1 MGEGGGFPVLLW
13 PVDIPLMA
21 APPFESMASGEMQLW
36 SNTLYFLLNP
46 RNPPPLIVS
55 NKLPLLRAI
64 VISATLVSRRFR
76 RCLLR
81 RSCSLHVCTSSSL
94 RA

>member
-21 APPFESMASGEMQLW
+21 AQPFEFKASGEMHLW
-36 SNTLYFLLNP
+36 SNTLYYLLNS
-46 RNPPPLIVS
+46 RNLRPLIIC
-55 NKLPLLRAI
+55 NKLPLLRAL
-64 VISATLVSRRFR
+64 VISATLASKRFR

-81 RSCSLHVCTSSSL
+81 RS
-94 RA
+94 